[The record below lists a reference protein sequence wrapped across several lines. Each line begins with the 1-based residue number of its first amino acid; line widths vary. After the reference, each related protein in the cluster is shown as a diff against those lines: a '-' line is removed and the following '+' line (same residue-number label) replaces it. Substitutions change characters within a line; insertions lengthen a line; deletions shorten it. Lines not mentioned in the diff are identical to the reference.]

1 MGEILDIN
9 SDRIS
14 KGNNMFEKNR
24 IVDIITNFDSKR
36 ILIVGDIML
45 DEYIWGR
52 VHRISPEAPV
62 PVVDVTD
69 RTIRLGGA
77 ANVVQNL
84 SSVGISTYIA
94 AICGNDS
101 NGKILIEALEKSGC
115 NTSAVIN
122 SPSRPTTTKTRIMAH
137 QQQVVRVDSEDTSTL
152 THDEEQQLIQAIASI
167 IDSIDAV
174 VISDYGKGVITPSL
188 LKELTAMTS
197 ARKIFVS
204 VDPKEKHW
212 DYYSAV
218 DVITPNLKE
227 GYESLGLTLKGMPED
242 SVIIEN
248 GWKIVDKYSLKYLLL
263 TLSEKGMMLFD
274 GLNRKETHLH
284 TVAKE
289 VYDVTGAGDTVISL
303 FTAAIA
309 AGADPIEATFIA
321 NHGAGITVG
330 EIGTASVTAE
340 ELISTIYE

>member
-1 MGEILDIN
+1 ML
-9 SDRIS
+9 
-14 KGNNMFEKNR
+14 EKDR
-24 IVDIITNFDSKR
+24 IVDIIANFDAKK

-62 PVVDVTD
+62 PVVDVTE
-69 RTIRLGGA
+69 RTVRLGGA

-84 SSVGISTYIA
+84 ASVGITPYIA
-94 AICGNDS
+94 AVCGNDS
-101 NGKILIEALEKSGC
+101 NGLLLTDSLKQYGCDISALIS
-115 NTSAVIN
+115 SD
-122 SPSRPTTTKTRIMAH
+122 SRPTTTKTRIMAH
-137 QQQVVRVDSEDTSTL
+137 QQQVVRVDSEDNSNL
-152 THDEEQQLIQAIASI
+152 NNDEEVRLIAAIRGI
-167 IDSIDAV
+167 IDTMDAV
-174 VISDYGKGVITPSL
+174 LISDYGKGVITPSL
-188 LKELTAMTS
+188 LKELTAMTTE
-197 ARKIFVS
+197 RGIFVS

-212 DYYSAV
+212 NYYDSV

-242 SVIIEN
+242 SVIVEK
-248 GWKIVDKYSLKYLLL
+248 GWQIVDKYSLKYLLL

-274 GLNRKETHLH
+274 GGKRKETHLH
-284 TVAKE
+284 TMAKE

-309 AGADPIEATFIA
+309 AGANPIEATFIA
-321 NHGAGITVG
+321 NHAAGITVG
-330 EIGTASVTAE
+330 EIGTASVTPE